1 MFNQIL
7 IRSRPVPSD
16 PPGRRN
22 ATPLETEPG
31 RFRLLVAV
39 LATVPWGQVVI
50 GAGIVLLAALVPW
63 GTGQVLATMDRQVMA
78 IDITGD
84 LVGESRV
91 ALERSA
97 GQWVG
102 RSFFA
107 TDLSD
112 VKAGLEQRPWVES
125 AAVKRVWPD
134 RLAIEV
140 REKKPLAYWSD
151 GRLVSRSGEVFAP
164 PNPEVAGRLPLLS
177 GPDDRVMDVIRM
189 ARSMSATL
197 TEHGLG
203 FAGLSLEQRGAWTLT
218 LANGIE
224 VVLGRDQVS
233 ERFERFV
240 TVYQRRLVSRAS
252 EVKRV
257 DARYSNGVAV
267 KWKSDAAVADSGKN
281 T

>member
-1 MFNQIL
+1 MFDQIL
-7 IRSRPVPSD
+7 IKSRPMPSD
-16 PPGRRN
+16 PPRRRG
-22 ATPLETEPG
+22 ATSMETTPG
-31 RFRLLVAV
+31 RLRLLGAI
-39 LATVPWGQVVI
+39 LAAVPWSQAVI
-50 GAGIVLLAALVPW
+50 GAGVLLLAALVPW
-63 GTGQVLATMDRQVMA
+63 GTGQVLNAMDRQVMA

-112 VKAGLEQRPWVES
+112 VKDKLEQRPWVES
-125 AAVKRVWPD
+125 AAVRRVWPD
-134 RLAIEV
+134 RLAIEI

-164 PNPEVAGRLPLLS
+164 PNPEVAGKLPLLS
-177 GPDDRVMDVIRM
+177 GPDERVMDVIAM
-189 ARSMSATL
+189 ARTMSDTL
-197 TEHGLG
+197 VEHELG

-240 TVYQRRLVSRAS
+240 TVYQERLVSRAS

-267 KWKSDAAVADSGKN
+267 KWKPDAVASGKN

>member
-1 MFNQIL
+1 MLDRIL
-7 IRSRPVPSD
+7 IKSHPMPSE
-16 PPGRRN
+16 PPRRRG
-22 ATPLETEPG
+22 ATSLETEPG
-31 RFRLLVAV
+31 RLRLLGAI
-39 LATVPWGQVVI
+39 LAAIPWSQVVI
-50 GAGIVLLAALVPW
+50 GAGVVLLAALVPW
-63 GTGQVLATMDRQVMA
+63 GTGQVLNAMDRQVMA
-78 IDITGD
+78 IDITGS
-84 LVGESRV
+84 LVGDSRV

-112 VKAGLEQRPWVES
+112 VKDKLEQRPWVES
-125 AAVKRVWPD
+125 AAVRRVWPD
-134 RLAIEV
+134 RLAIEI

-164 PNPEVAGRLPLLS
+164 SNPEVAGKLPLLS
-177 GPDDRVMDVIRM
+177 GPDERVMDVIRM
-189 ARSMSATL
+189 AQIMSDTL
-197 TEHGLG
+197 AEYSLG

-218 LANGIE
+218 LSNGIE
-224 VVLGRDQVS
+224 VVLGRDQVT

-240 TVYQRRLVSRAS
+240 TVYQERLVSRAN

-267 KWKSDAAVADSGKN
+267 KWKPDATASGKN